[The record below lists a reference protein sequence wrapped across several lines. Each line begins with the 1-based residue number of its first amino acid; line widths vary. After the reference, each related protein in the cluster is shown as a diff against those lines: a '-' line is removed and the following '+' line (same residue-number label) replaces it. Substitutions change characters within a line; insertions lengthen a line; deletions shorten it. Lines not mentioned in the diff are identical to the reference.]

1 MGGMANVCWRVATDR
16 HHRPNFLNPNW
27 QRSAGFHPRWLARA
41 AVAMLARI
49 HMLQDLLYLGEAG
62 LLLDASVL
70 SRFTMRA
77 LL

>member
-1 MGGMANVCWRVATDR
+1 
-16 HHRPNFLNPNW
+16 
-27 QRSAGFHPRWLARA
+27 
-41 AVAMLARI
+41 MLARI